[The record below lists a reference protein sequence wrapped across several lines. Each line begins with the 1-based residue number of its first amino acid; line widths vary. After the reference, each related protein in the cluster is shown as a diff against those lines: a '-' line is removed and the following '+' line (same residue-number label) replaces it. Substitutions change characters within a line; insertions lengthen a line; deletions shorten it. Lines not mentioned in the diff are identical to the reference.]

1 MNNTVDLLVIGGG
14 PAGLMTAKRA
24 AELGLKAAVIEL
36 KNDISKVGRAC
47 SAQFVT
53 DEGYENE
60 TVKVEGNKIIFTK
73 NNFSINSTG
82 HLLNITDSFHI
93 SPDGHKIHLAH
104 NDHRPFAVKF
114 EKGRLLS
121 DLYNDCRNLG
131 VEIMLSTIAYG
142 GRDLGNY
149 VRLDIKKDRT
159 TSSILGRKL
168 VIAEGANAKLTGF
181 FGLNKGRRIYGTP
194 LVFSAVIKGVSG
206 FEPQSWNQLY
216 GKKYHP
222 FSEVIVESAVEGS
235 DTVEVT
241 IMGTKNL
248 KPYNLFEK
256 FIKESPMSRCFAHSQ
271 IIEKRGCYLKSYSS
285 LLKPYKGNILA
296 IGDSSAHVEVIVQG
310 ALMCGYHAAQAVY
323 DELNNKNGFEDYTK
337 WWDDAFDFNRSNPLD
352 FVKLYGRLNMSQNY
366 TDEELDYLFALIEDH
381 TLSGN
386 FSQFEVPKT
395 IWKTILS
402 CRSKIEKEK
411 PDLFIKIQNIIML
424 YNAGKLN

>member
-1 MNNTVDLLVIGGG
+1 MFDLIIVGAG
-14 PAGLMTAKRA
+14 PAGLMTAKHA

-36 KNDISKVGRAC
+36 KKDISKVGRAC

-60 TVKVEGNKIIFTK
+60 TIKIEGNKIIFTK
-73 NNFSINSTG
+73 NNFSINYTG

-104 NDHRPFAVKF
+104 NDHRPVAVKF

-121 DLYNDCRNLG
+121 DLYNECHRLG
-131 VEIMLSTIAYG
+131 VEIMLGTIAYG
-142 GRDLGNY
+142 GRDLGDH
-149 VRLDIKKDRT
+149 VRLDIKKGT
-159 TSSILGRKL
+159 ATSSILGRKL
-168 VIAEGANAKLTGF
+168 VIAEGANAKLTGS
-181 FGLNKGRRIYGTP
+181 FGLNKGRTIYGTP

-222 FSEVIVESAVEGS
+222 FSEAIVESAVEGS

-241 IMGTKNL
+241 IMGTKIL

-256 FIKESPMSRCFAHSQ
+256 FIKESPMSSCFTNSQ
-271 IIEKRGCYLKSYSS
+271 IIEKRGCCLKSYSS
-285 LLKPYKGNILA
+285 LLKPYKGNVLV

-310 ALMCGYHAAQAVY
+310 ALMCGFHAAKAVY
-323 DELNNKNGFEDYTK
+323 DELNNKNGFEDYTR
-337 WWDDAFDFNRSNPLD
+337 WWDYAFDFNRSNPLD

-366 TDEELDYLFALIEDH
+366 TDEELDYLFALIEDY
-381 TLSGN
+381 TLCGN

-395 IWKTILS
+395 IWKAILS
-402 CRSKIEKEK
+402 HRSKIEKEK

-424 YNAGKLN
+424 YSDGKLN